1 MEPETWVTLG
11 VMLMGLGV
19 LVAGALGVSLPEGQ
33 RLGALF
39 ALIVG
44 AGVGLVV
51 LGIGSLLS
59 DEHEPSEATFFVGA
73 LLGFLA
79 VCVAAWIVRKRA
91 TANPDA

>member
-59 DEHEPSEATFFVGA
+59 DEGEPSETTFFVGA
-73 LLGFLA
+73 LLGFVA
-79 VCVAAWIVRKRA
+79 VCVASWIVRKRA
-91 TANPDA
+91 TTRADV

>member
-19 LVAGALGVSLPEGQ
+19 LVAGSLGVSLPEGQ

-59 DEHEPSEATFFVGA
+59 DEHEPSEMTFFIGA

-79 VCVAAWIVRKRA
+79 VCTAAWVVRKRA
-91 TANPDA
+91 IAKPDA

>member
-11 VMLMGLGV
+11 VVLMGLGV

-44 AGVGLVV
+44 GGVGLVV
-51 LGIGSLLS
+51 LGAGSLLS
-59 DEHEPSEATFFVGA
+59 DEGEPSEFTFFLGS
-73 LLGFLA
+73 LLGFAA
-79 VCVAAWIVRKRA
+79 VCAAGWIVRKRA
-91 TANPDA
+91 TASS